1 RALQPRAKSPRI
13 VAKNIIYYLKYI
25 KLMIEGMKTRNI
37 KNLFVTTLISLVSFL
52 LNVLP
57 VRAEGGLSSDSL
69 QDMPLG
75 GVATPTPGEIL
86 SNILRAFLSLVVLPI
101 AVIMVIFFIVK
112 SLKQKKEAKKPIKPK
127 SKSKKT
133 KKE

>member
-1 RALQPRAKSPRI
+1 
-13 VAKNIIYYLKYI
+13 
-25 KLMIEGMKTRNI
+25 MIEGMKTRNI